1 MYERQGQGVPRRK
14 KDPMIEKVLLEMVA
28 PETAGDP
35 MSKQK
40 WVRSSLRALSARLRH
55 AGHDA
60 SAPTVRRLLKKH
72 DYSLRVNAKEKEAS
86 AQHPDRDTQFRY
98 IETQKQTFLASG
110 DPIISVDTK
119 KKELIGNFKNA
130 GQAWWQEADAVNV
143 HDFLSDALGRGTPYG
158 IFDVQRNEG
167 AVYVGDVGGYPRV
180 CGGSDRPLVARPRAT
195 AYPEATRLL
204 ILADAGG
211 SNGCRPRLWKA
222 QVQSHLSDA
231 LGLSVTVCHYP
242 TGCSKWN
249 PIEHRLFSQIS
260 INWAGKPLRT
270 LETML
275 GLIRGTT
282 TQTGLKVSAHL
293 LEGIFETGK
302 KVSDAVMKT
311 LNMTRHAICPQ
322 WNYTMRPRLG
332 HTPAP

>member
-1 MYERQGQGVPRRK
+1 
-14 KDPMIEKVLLEMVA
+14 MIEQDLLDMVE

-35 MSKQK
+35 MSAQK
-40 WVRSSLRALSARLRH
+40 WVRSSLRALRERLRH
-55 AGHDA
+55 AGHHV

-72 DYSLRVNAKEKEAS
+72 DYSLRVNAKEHEAS

-98 IETQKQTFLASG
+98 IETQKQTFLAAG

-130 GQAWWQEADAVNV
+130 GQAWRQEADLVNV
-143 HDFLSDALGRGTPYG
+143 HDFLSDALGRGVPYG

-167 AVYVGDVGGYPRV
+167 VVYVGTSADTPEFAVEAI
-180 CGGSDRPLVARPRAT
+180 ARWWQEHGHV

-211 SNGCRPRLWKA
+211 SNGCRPHLWKA

-231 LGLSVTVCHYP
+231 LCLNVTVCHYP

-260 INWAGKPLRT
+260 INWAGQPLRT
-270 LETML
+270 WETML

-282 TQTGLKVSAHL
+282 TQTGLTVSAHL

-322 WNYTMRPRLG
+322 WNYTMHPRLG
-332 HTPAP
+332 KTPAP

>member
-1 MYERQGQGVPRRK
+1 MME
-14 KDPMIEKVLLEMVA
+14 EVLLAMVE

-40 WVRSSLRALSARLRH
+40 WVRSSLRSLSHRLGR

-60 SAPTVRRLLKKH
+60 SAPTVSRLLKKH

-98 IETQKQTFLASG
+98 IETQKQTFRTAG
-110 DPIISVDTK
+110 YPIISVDTK

-130 GQAWWQEADAVNV
+130 GQAWCQEAEVVNV

-167 AVYVGDVGGYPRV
+167 AVYVGTSADTPEFAVEAI
-180 CGGSDRPLVARPRAT
+180 ARWWHDHGHAT
-195 AYPEATRLL
+195 YPEATALL

-260 INWAGKPLRT
+260 LNWAGKPLRT
-270 LETML
+270 FETML
-275 GLIRGTT
+275 GFIRGTT
-282 TQTGLKVSAHL
+282 TQTGLTVSAHL

-302 KVSDAVMKT
+302 KVSDAVTQT

-322 WNYTMRPRLG
+322 WNYTMHPRLG
-332 HTPAP
+332 QTLTP